1 MGRRLAV
8 HARSTR
14 RPALGRTG
22 TRGARGATRCI
33 LLGGVV
39 AFAVLS
45 ASANPVVAAPKH
57 KTAKAAFQRGV
68 AAYQKQR
75 YQAAADALG
84 ESYDL
89 EPDLETLY
97 AWAQA
102 ERQLDDCEKAS
113 ELYRKLLGYQM
124 PAENKQVIRDKIEE
138 CRTLLAAQEPDVRV
152 EPDPE
157 PAPPARGDST
167 GDGDGR
173 GDPDAARDGHRAA
186 SPQRERERDRDDSHR
201 SRTSS
206 PWYADA
212 TGDAL
217 LGGGVIALGLG
228 SAFLI
233 SASTAAADAQL
244 SYPEF
249 ATKTELARS
258 RGEIGV
264 VALVASGVLV
274 TGAIVR
280 YLVHGQSQHP
290 PAPRDRALSSS
301 AWITPGGGGGVAIL
315 GRF

>member
-14 RPALGRTG
+14 RRAVGRTG
-22 TRGARGATRCI
+22 VAA
-33 LLGGVV
+33 V

-45 ASANPVVAAPKH
+45 ASATPVLAAPKH
-57 KTAKAAFQRGV
+57 RTAKAAFQRGV

-84 ESYDL
+84 ESYAL

-113 ELYRKLLGYQM
+113 ELYRKLLGYRI
-124 PAENKQVIRDKIEE
+124 PAENQQVIRDKLEE
-138 CRTLLAAQEPDVRV
+138 CRTLLAAQEPDARV
-152 EPDPE
+152 EPDPD

-167 GDGDGR
+167 GDGDR
-173 GDPDAARDGHRAA
+173 DGDGDGDGTRDREAAGDGHRDV
-186 SPQRERERDRDDSHR
+186 SPHRERDRDDAHG
-201 SRTSS
+201 SRTPS
-206 PWYADA
+206 PWYTDA
-212 TGDAL
+212 TGDVL

-233 SASTAAADAQL
+233 SARTAAADARQ

-249 ATKTELARS
+249 ASKTELARS

-280 YLVHGQSQHP
+280 YLVHGQSRHP
-290 PAPRDRALSSS
+290 AHRDRTLSSS
-301 AWITPGGGGGVAIL
+301 AWITPGSGGGVAIL